1 MERETKWLRGA
12 LNALLVGTLLV
23 GVAACDDDDDPLEPS
38 ENIVELAASN
48 ADLETLVAAVQAA
61 GLDADLSGEG
71 PFTVFAPADAAF
83 GALEA
88 GTLDLLLASENMDV
102 LRELLLGHVISGA
115 FTAADLSDG
124 QTLTTLSG
132 DELTVTIDGGEVRID
147 GALVQTADVAA
158 SNGVVHIIGG
168 VLTEGLN
175 VAERLRT
182 TPSLSTLAH
191 VVDQLGLM
199 TALADETASLT
210 VFAPT
215 NAAFDAITVPSDPAV
230 VQEIVLYHVVGA
242 TALSS
247 SLSDGQTLTTLQ
259 GGDLTVDLTTGVSIQ
274 GAQNTAGVETAD
286 VLASNGVI
294 HVVDSVLLPPM

>member
-1 MERETKWLRGA
+1 MTWSEISSRAGA
-12 LNALLVGTLLV
+12 VLLATTVAL
-23 GVAACDDDDDPLEPS
+23 GVSACEDSDDPAGPS
-38 ENIVELAASN
+38 ENIVELASASD
-48 ADLETLVAAVQAA
+48 DLETLTAAVTAA

-83 GALEA
+83 GSLES
-88 GTLDLLLASENMDV
+88 GTLDLLLASENIDV
-102 LRELLLGHVISGA
+102 LQELLLGHVISGA
-115 FTAADLSDG
+115 FNAADLSDG

-191 VVDQLGLM
+191 VVEQLGLM
-199 TALADETASLT
+199 PALADEMASLT
-210 VFAPT
+210 VFTPT
-215 NAAFDAITVPSDPAV
+215 NAAFDAITVPTDPAV
-230 VQEIVLYHVVGA
+230 VEEIVLYHVVGA

-259 GGDLTVDLTTGVSIQ
+259 GGDLTVDLSMGVSIV
-274 GAQNTAGVETAD
+274 GAQSTAD
-286 VLASNGVI
+286 VVTADVVAGNGVI
-294 HVVDSVLLPPM
+294 HVVDSVLLPAM